1 MIIRPSNPTSELVRS
16 RDSNR
21 YWDTHVHINVIYNS
35 QYVEVTQV
43 STDRGIDKQNVV
55 YTYNRRT
62 HATTWVKRSKISH
75 KKINIICFHL
85 YKVPRMVKHSGSGAG
100 IPGEWEVTI

>member
-1 MIIRPSNPTSELVRS
+1 M
-16 RDSNR
+16 
-21 YWDTHVHINVIYNS
+21 
-35 QYVEVTQV
+35 

-62 HATTWVKRSKISH
+62 YATTWVKQSKISH

-85 YKVPRMVKHSGSGAG
+85 YQVPRMVKYTETENITVVQGL
-100 IPGEWEVTI
+100 EVGGNGKLLFKQYNVSVWIKQF

>member
-1 MIIRPSNPTSELVRS
+1 M
-16 RDSNR
+16 
-21 YWDTHVHINVIYNS
+21 
-35 QYVEVTQV
+35 

-85 YKVPRMVKHSGSGAG
+85 YKVPRMVKYIENITVVQGLEFGGNGKLLFKQYNVSVW
-100 IPGEWEVTI
+100 IKQF